1 MVNLSLNDQVKLQP
15 NMIIGNRTPSYDKR
29 YLGHTDTTGA
39 GTGRSYPHKKD
50 FAWDRV
56 FLKKSWQSTSPSKE
70 IKSTRG
76 SKRVSGR
83 KLQSRLSDPGVQK
96 QSSNLPPVGNGTFTQ
111 TKSRMR
117 SVQSLKSRPSLDS
130 IPEDKPVSLTSRAE
144 TKVEKPTY
152 HKSQER
158 TRSQFSGVSP
168 LKSSRSRNASRRA
181 GAESGMSSISATSS
195 LKSSNLPSVPS
206 TKQSSYRNSA
216 VSSRSSYRA
225 SRAHSNSSR
234 STRWD
239 EHEGRP
245 KFEKAHKQNQSIS
258 DSRGNSAVPMTL
270 NPETMKKLLKS
281 AARDS
286 HASQKIHSRES
297 ARHMDSVGVKSS
309 FYGDFFMPR
318 HQPFTNLTLTV
329 QNAANQARLRT
340 ALHKSEKS
348 SIVPTIFKG
357 GNDTPRKDFNPKY
370 HGEITRPVMVN
381 YHDHKKSG
389 APPSKWKITNKGNG
403 QWTVYD

>member
-1 MVNLSLNDQVKLQP
+1 
-15 NMIIGNRTPSYDKR
+15 
-29 YLGHTDTTGA
+29 
-39 GTGRSYPHKKD
+39 
-50 FAWDRV
+50 
-56 FLKKSWQSTSPSKE
+56 
-70 IKSTRG
+70 
-76 SKRVSGR
+76 
-83 KLQSRLSDPGVQK
+83 
-96 QSSNLPPVGNGTFTQ
+96 
-111 TKSRMR
+111 
-117 SVQSLKSRPSLDS
+117 
-130 IPEDKPVSLTSRAE
+130 
-144 TKVEKPTY
+144 
-152 HKSQER
+152 
-158 TRSQFSGVSP
+158 
-168 LKSSRSRNASRRA
+168 
-181 GAESGMSSISATSS
+181 MSSVSATSS

-206 TKQSSYRNSA
+206 TMQSSYRDSA
-216 VSSRSSYRA
+216 LSSRSSYRA

-245 KFEKAHKQNQSIS
+245 KFEKTNKLHKQSVN
-258 DSRGNSAVPMTL
+258 DSRGKSAVPMTL

-286 HASQKIHSRES
+286 HASQKSYSRES

-348 SIVPTIFKG
+348 SVAPTIFKG

-389 APPSKWKITNKGNG
+389 APPSKWKVTNRGNG